1 MKLHLGCIGF
11 LALLCCFWGGCT
23 EKAKQDAVIVNPEK
37 EFIEALTQKDTAD
50 FIGLTKQCMDTIQG
64 GNIDAALNLIY
75 CIQNDTLMPLTP
87 EMKVGLKNH
96 FKRFPVKDYELISF
110 EINGYYTNSVKYN
123 IRFKE
128 ETEVPN
134 SIKFT
139 FNPIWLGD
147 AWYLTLKNN

>member
-1 MKLHLGCIGF
+1 MIKSVCKILLYF
-11 LALLCCFWGGCT
+11 VLATIIFSILLC
-23 EKAKQDAVIVNPEK
+23 A
-37 EFIEALTQKDTAD
+37 
-50 FIGLTKQCMDTIQG
+50 
-64 GNIDAALNLIY
+64 
-75 CIQNDTLMPLTP
+75 
-87 EMKVGLKNH
+87 
-96 FKRFPVKDYELISF
+96 
-110 EINGYYTNSVKYN
+110 INGYYTNSVKYN